1 MLQSATLEEPWT
13 LLKERRRL
21 QNNALESRSKSV
33 PERVWQILDYL
44 FFLAY
49 GVMSLEITLELAGAS
64 DSSHFKQFLNTIT
77 APLLGPFVGLFPD
90 PVFKNIHRLRVSYM
104 VALFVYMLV
113 HLAVYGLFQLV
124 YRRKRSPE
132 WWQ

>member
-1 MLQSATLEEPWT
+1 M
-13 LLKERRRL
+13 
-21 QNNALESRSKSV
+21 QNHASESRSKSI
-33 PERVWQILDYL
+33 PERIWQILDYL
-44 FFLAY
+44 FFIAY
-49 GVMSLEITLELAGAS
+49 GVMSLEIALELAGAS

-90 PVFKNIHRLRVSYM
+90 PVFKNIHRLRFSYI

-113 HLAVYGLFQLV
+113 HLAVYGLFRLV
-124 YRRKRSPE
+124 YQRKRSAE